1 MINTKERYEA
11 LGFVE
16 ALIAIMVAGIACSV
30 LMEIA
35 ASTMQGLMRAETSE
49 KLVLYARSGA
59 VIAQEIA
66 TNEVEFTED
75 NKTFKQVDSGE
86 CYRLLSVEQY
96 INEINPEYDTSND
109 SVIGYLVDLTPTNVA
124 PIEVIL
130 QLDEE
135 SDFDR
140 AAAKLEEDDQFF
152 RWMCV
157 DAKNDDAGIAT
168 LKFVTGV
175 INAEG
180 KNTSNTDTKDYT
192 YISIVKY
199 K

>member
-1 MINTKERYEA
+1 MIKTNEKYEA

-75 NKTFKQVDSGE
+75 NKTFKQVDAGK

-109 SVIGYLVDLTPTNVA
+109 SVVGYLVDTINSLPLDSITSLT
-124 PIEVIL
+124 
-130 QLDEE
+130 DEGRE
-135 SDFDR
+135 
-140 AAAKLEEDDQFF
+140 AAKLEEDDQFF

-157 DAKNDDAGIAT
+157 DTKNEDAGIVT

-180 KNTSNTDTKDYT
+180 KNTSNTDTKDYV